1 MVSIRIIMRRCMGI
15 IELIIYSDKQLQ
27 YDRNEYTFFEVN

>member
-1 MVSIRIIMRRCMGI
+1 MASTIIIMRRCMEI